1 MRVEYDWVKQ
11 EPSFDI
17 SLPLESWPERFLRTL
32 QQLPAPGN
40 IEVDDEAAEAPL
52 PSPAIDEQGP
62 FTRKRT
68 QKASSTNVG
77 QPPADRIDEPDSGSE
92 RDEDE
97 SGDYTPEGQTVPKG
111 LKREGTK
118 CEADNGA
125 QKRVAMAK
133 GMSQSPDPCEA
144 ETGNEVV
151 PGSTP
156 NNR

>member
-1 MRVEYDWVKQ
+1 MRVEYNWVKQ
-11 EPSFDI
+11 EPRFDI
-17 SLPLESWPERFLRTL
+17 SLPLESWPEHFLRTL

-40 IEVDDEAAEAPL
+40 IEVDDEVAEAPL

-62 FTRKRT
+62 ITRKRT
-68 QKASSTNVG
+68 QKASSMNAG

-118 CEADNGA
+118 CGPDN
-125 QKRVAMAK
+125 RVPMAK
-133 GMSQSPDPCEA
+133 GKSQSPEPCEA
-144 ETGNEVV
+144 ETENEVV